1 MLDKVDPNSRAAPR
15 LGTLSGSLYAWALAA
30 GLLIV
35 LAAGLPGHMTTDSVI
50 QLAEG
55 RTGAQRSFNP
65 AFMSWLLG
73 RLDSLLSGT
82 SLFVA
87 FNVALLF
94 GALAALPRLA
104 GRVHWLAAPVLLA
117 VVLSPQVLIY
127 QGAVWK
133 DVFFA
138 NAAIAGTVL
147 LAFAAERRGGALP
160 GRAAWAA
167 GLALLVVAALVR
179 QNGILALGA
188 GALAYGVATGSRQG
202 WRRGVTAAGALV
214 AAGLVLFLVVGLAMS
229 RVMPS
234 SSPQAAGAGL
244 RVIQH
249 FDLVGVAARD
259 PKASLEPLETEDPE
273 AAATLRSLA
282 PQGYNPER
290 VDSISDAPGLGE
302 ALWKTPK
309 GAVARTWAHV
319 ATTEFP
325 DYAAHRLEVF
335 RQAFLTPDIL
345 ACLPVTTGVQGPEA
359 VLQELGMPSRQDR
372 RDHELYNYA
381 TWFFDTPVLSHLSFA
396 LVSLGVMTALILRGR
411 PSDWVLAGLQAGAL
425 AFAGSFLVIALACDY
440 RYLYFLDLAAL
451 FGLIHLALD
460 PPWTA
465 ILRRFRK

>member
-1 MLDKVDPNSRAAPR
+1 MTDHRKSDF
-15 LGTLSGSLYAWALAA
+15 GGLYRGALMT
-30 GLLIV
+30 GLVLI
-35 LAAGLPGHMTTDSVI
+35 LAVNLPGHMTTDSVI

-55 RTGAQRSFNP
+55 RAGEQRSFNP

-73 RLDSLLSGT
+73 RFDSLLSGT

-104 GRVHWLAAPVLLA
+104 GRAHWLAAPVLLA

-127 QGAVWK
+127 QGVVWK

-147 LAFAAERRGGALP
+147 LAFAAERRGSAMP
-160 GRAAWAA
+160 GRAAWAG

-188 GALAYGVATGSRQG
+188 GALAYGVATGSQLG
-202 WRRGVTAAGALV
+202 WRRGFTAAGGLL
-214 AAGLVLFLVVGLAMS
+214 AAGLVLFVVAGLAMS
-229 RVMPS
+229 KVMPS

-259 PKASLEPLETEDPE
+259 PKASLAPLETEDPQ

-282 PQGYNPER
+282 PQAYNPER
-290 VDSISDAPGLGE
+290 VDDLSAAPGLGE
-302 ALWKTPK
+302 ALWQTPK
-309 GAVARTWAHV
+309 GAIGRTWAQV

-335 RQAFLTPDIL
+335 RQAFLTPDL
-345 ACLPVTTGVQGPEA
+345 QACLPVTTGVQGPDA
-359 VLQELGMPSRQDR
+359 VLEELDLPARQDR
-372 RDHELYNYA
+372 RDRELYNYA

-396 LVSLGVMTALILRGR
+396 LVSLGVMVVLILRGR

-425 AFAGSFLVIALACDY
+425 AFTASFLVIALACDY

-451 FGLIHLALD
+451 FGLVHLALD